1 MLVYR
6 NIDLL
11 PRFRNAVLT
20 IGTFDGVHTGH
31 QQLIAQMKKRAA
43 EINGETVILTFDPH
57 PRTVINAASG
67 IRLINTL
74 DEKIELLDENG
85 IDHLVIIPFTEE
97 FAQLSPLDYIS
108 RFLIHCFHPH
118 TLIIGYDHHFG
129 KGRAGNYALLKEQSS
144 VFNYELLEIP
154 AHLLDSISV
163 SSTRIREA
171 IGTGDMAT
179 ANQLLGYPYFFSGEV
194 VEGNK
199 LGRTI
204 GFPTANLVIG
214 EKTKLIPGDGVYA
227 VDVKIS
233 DEPQKTYRAMM
244 NIGYRPTVDGSKKM
258 IEVNIFDFDRTI
270 YGKTL
275 QVFVKKF
282 LRAEEKFSGLDALK
296 AQLAKD
302 REASIVV

>member
-233 DEPQKTYRAMM
+233 DEPKKTYRAMM